1 MGKFKIDHDL
11 HIHSHLSSCS
21 SDPGQTTDAILAC
34 ARANGLRTICLTDH
48 FWDATVPGASNW
60 YAPQDYA
67 HIAQALPLP
76 QAPDCR
82 FLFGCEGDMDRHF
95 TVGIAPETYG
105 KFDFVII
112 PTTHLHMRGFTI
124 SAEDA
129 AQPARRAELCAARL
143 QALLDQPLPFEK
155 IGLAHFTCSLLAG
168 GGSGEYPLQYL
179 DILDLVPDETW
190 GRLFT
195 RAAKAGMGIELNLSM
210 RSLKSDEER
219 PRVFRPYRIAR
230 ECGCTFYLGSD
241 AHHPVELEGALARF
255 TATVDGLGL
264 EEKDKFPLV
273 R

>member
-1 MGKFKIDHDL
+1 MADVSSLMKMARKRSKEEKAASQARFKEILAIVKKYDLKDGLTPETAVNLIQDLGTTFVKLGQIASTHPDVLPVEYCEALGALRTHARALDFADVKAQVESELGKPMDELFAEFDEAPLGSASIAQVHRAVLPSGEIVAVKVQRPGIVETVTEDL
-11 HIHSHLSSCS
+11 
-21 SDPGQTTDAILAC
+21 AIL
-34 ARANGLRTICLTDH
+34 
-48 FWDATVPGASNW
+48 
-60 YAPQDYA
+60 
-67 HIAQALPLP
+67 
-76 QAPDCR
+76 
-82 FLFGCEGDMDRHF
+82 E
-95 TVGIAPETYG
+95 
-105 KFDFVII
+105 
-112 PTTHLHMRGFTI
+112 
-124 SAEDA
+124 
-129 AQPARRAELCAARL
+129 RL
-143 QALLDQPLPFEK
+143 V
-155 IGLAHFTCSLLAG
+155 
-168 GGSGEYPLQYL
+168 

-255 TATVDGLGL
+255 TAIVDGLGL